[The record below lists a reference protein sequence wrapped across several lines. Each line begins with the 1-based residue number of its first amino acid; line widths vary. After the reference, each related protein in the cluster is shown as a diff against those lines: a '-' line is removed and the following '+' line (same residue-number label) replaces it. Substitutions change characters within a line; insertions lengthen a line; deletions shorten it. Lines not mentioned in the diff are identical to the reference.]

1 MGQSYTIIINAYKK
15 SGVKLDGFTP
25 TFPRFCP
32 ILPFMVDADALLVPL
47 VEAMNA
53 LVDFNLVV
61 PAEAV
66 QFAHVGEFLQRA
78 VGL

>member
-1 MGQSYTIIINAYKK
+1 
-15 SGVKLDGFTP
+15 
-25 TFPRFCP
+25 
-32 ILPFMVDADALLVPL
+32 MVDADALLVPL
-47 VEAMNA
+47 VKAMNA

-66 QFAHVGEFLQRA
+66 QFAHVGEFPQSA

>member
-1 MGQSYTIIINAYKK
+1 
-15 SGVKLDGFTP
+15 
-25 TFPRFCP
+25 
-32 ILPFMVDADALLVPL
+32 MVDADALLVPF
-47 VEAMNA
+47 VKAMNA

-66 QFAHVGEFLQRA
+66 QLAHVGELLQCA